1 MWVFCHT
8 ILFFLFW
15 AQYFPDRKVRRL
27 GRPLDGYV
35 MLRIIDVFPFH
46 LWTVRVVEN
55 LERRKNRFYLGS
67 GFAAIV
73 NHYRVIRGMVFIF
86 KIRTSD
92 IIDFEICQGFL
103 STIEYGP
110 PPTPPHA
117 PKFQHHLTPMT
128 SKVLATLLSI
138 ELFFFF
144 LTYIVEYL

>member
-35 MLRIIDVFPFH
+35 TLRIVDVFPFH

-67 GFAAIV
+67 GFKAIV
-73 NHYRVIRGMVFIF
+73 NHYRVITGMVFVF

-92 IIDFEICQGFL
+92 IIDFEICQGFR
-103 STIEYGP
+103 STIDYGP
-110 PPTPPHA
+110 PPTPPSRPQVSA
-117 PKFQHHLTPMT
+117 SPD
-128 SKVLATLLSI
+128 SDDI
-138 ELFFFF
+138 ESTGYSFVHWTFFFVF
-144 LTYIVEYL
+144 SYIVGYL